1 MKIGSLV
8 ALLWMVHVIHAAEP
22 LVSLGKKSVGT
33 LLGYDLIL
41 NGKTPVVELNVDAA
55 NYPDGVVPGQAKVK
69 YLTTVWGRAA
79 KIPISIHTT
88 FVIYDE
94 GHQRDA
100 VARSPQGARA
110 VAFAAPRVLNA
121 DHGVAMEFVDTA
133 VFRLDRYLPPGRY
146 QVFAFID
153 VTGAGIT
160 VSEVLPRGTYWFN
173 PANNT
178 DSSYVVNANGET
190 ERRYSVAATVEI
202 SRLQRLLP
210 HQLTLIPKL
219 SIGRFGNDTW
229 VNWTSTYPDYTVE
242 MKELSSTTWTKI
254 TKPGDKSI
262 CILSTHP
269 TIGNEYGFQANF
281 PAIGEGALL
290 RLTPGGLTE
299 ATGEDLRF
307 PVTQP

>member
-1 MKIGSLV
+1 MKLVSLV
-8 ALLWMVHVIHAAEP
+8 ALLWMINVVHAAEP
-22 LVSLGKKSVGT
+22 LVSLNKKSVGT
-33 LLGYDLIL
+33 RLGYDLIL
-41 NGKTPVVELNVDAA
+41 QGKTPVVEINADAA
-55 NYPDGVVPGQAKVK
+55 NYPDGFIPGQASVR
-69 YLTTVWGRAA
+69 YLTTVWGNAA
-79 KIPISIHTT
+79 KIPVSISTA

-100 VARSPQGARA
+100 VARAPQGARA
-110 VAFAAPRVLNA
+110 VAFAAPRVMNA
-121 DHGVAMEFVDTA
+121 DHGVAMELTDIA

-153 VTGAGIT
+153 VTGAGIA

-178 DSSYVVNANGET
+178 DSSYVVNTSGEA
-190 ERRYSVAATVEI
+190 ERRYSVAATVDI
-202 SRLQRLLP
+202 SRLQRPLP

-219 SIGRFGNDTW
+219 SIGRFRDETW

-242 MKELSSTTWTKI
+242 MKELSSSTWTKI

-269 TIGNEYGFQANF
+269 SLGNEYGFQVNF
-281 PAIGEGALL
+281 PAVGEGALL

-299 ATGEDLRF
+299 ATGEGLRF
-307 PVTQP
+307 PVTQR